1 MPCLELSWGSHY
13 PESSG
18 VALPFGIYRSCRETP
33 PVVNEDSL
41 SPIAPAQL
49 RRLLHYLEGV
59 EDCVFLETTRC
70 SEENHRSYLFLKPV
84 ARLQFRRGDDPEQ
97 YLKEIKAR
105 SGQGYFLA
113 GWLAYEFG
121 YLLEAVLARQLEG
134 DGSELLADFGVYP
147 PPLIYDHASAGF
159 INGSGWPGL
168 PELAGAERTY
178 RLDNLRFTQE
188 RQEYLAKVARIKEYI
203 AAGDTYQVNYTLKLL
218 FDFSGADG
226 VLYETLRRNQ
236 SVAYG
241 AYLKSSARRVLSFSP
256 ELFFRQQGRDCWVRP
271 MKGTSKRGT
280 SLDEDRRVGANLAAD
295 SKNRSENVMIVDLL
309 RNDLGRLCE
318 MGTVETLSMFDV
330 ETYETL
336 HQMTST
342 IKGRLRDDVSLIEL
356 FKAIFPCGSV
366 TGAPKIRTMEIIREL
381 EGEDRGVYTGA
392 IGFLGPDDSAV
403 FNVPI
408 RTVVLEEGQG
418 EMGIGSGIV
427 FDSDGEG
434 EWRECLLKARF
445 LQAPVPEFQLFE
457 TILWQPGTG
466 FWLLEL
472 HLERLRKSAIYWGFI
487 FPGELLRQR
496 LDEAVAQATI
506 NDSGCL
512 RVRLL
517 LSKEGSVT
525 VTAVLCPCPQPLGLA
540 VASLDG
546 DLPRIRLAR
555 TTTDPEDPFLYHKTT
570 RRQLYEAE
578 RKQAE
583 AAGCFEVVFVNRRGE
598 LTEGSFTN
606 IFVRRG
612 DELLTPPLA
621 GGLLDGVLRRALLEG
636 RLGLPPGLTIRE
648 EVLRPED
655 LATATAIFVGN
666 SLRGLRRVALAP

>member
-1 MPCLELSWGSHY
+1 VL
-13 PESSG
+13 
-18 VALPFGIYRSCRETP
+18 I
-33 PVVNEDSL
+33 DSL
-41 SPIAPAQL
+41 SPIVPAQL
-49 RRLLHYLEGV
+49 QGLLHYLEGV
-59 EDCVFLETTRC
+59 DDCVFLETTKC

-84 ARLQFRRGDDPEQ
+84 ARLQFRRGDDPVR
-97 YLKEIKAR
+97 YLTEIKAK
-105 SGQGYFLA
+105 SEQGYFLA

-121 YLLEAVLARQLEG
+121 YLLEAVLSKQVAG

-147 PPLIYDHASAGF
+147 PPLIYDHASGCF
-159 INGSGWPGL
+159 SNGSGWPGSAD
-168 PELAGAERTY
+168 PGGPERTY
-178 RLDNLRFTQE
+178 RIDNLRFSQE

-218 FDFSGADG
+218 FDFTGDAG

-241 AYLKSSARRVLSFSP
+241 AYLKSSARRLLSFSP

-280 SLDEDRRVGANLAAD
+280 SLDEDRQVGASLAAD

-342 IKGRLRDDVSLIEL
+342 IKGRLRDDVSLVEL
-356 FKAIFPCGSV
+356 IKAIFPCGSV

-381 EGEDRGVYTGA
+381 EGGDRGVYTGA
-392 IGFLGPDDSAV
+392 IGFIGPDDSAV

-408 RTVVLEEGQG
+408 RTVLLEAGQG

-427 FDSDGEG
+427 FDSDAES

-457 TILWQPGTG
+457 TILWQPGAG

-496 LDEAVAQATI
+496 LDEVVAQEI
-506 NDSGCL
+506 VNESGCR

-517 LSKEGSVT
+517 LSKDGLV
-525 VTAVLCPCPQPLGLA
+525 AVVAVVCACPQPLAQAIGS
-540 VASLDG
+540 VEG
-546 DLPRIRLAR
+546 DLPRIRLASIA
-555 TTTDPEDPFLYHKTT
+555 TDQEDPFLYHKTT
-570 RRQLYEAE
+570 RRQLYESE

-621 GGLLDGVLRRALLEG
+621 CGLLDGIFRRALLEG
-636 RLGLPPGLTIRE
+636 RLALPPGLTIRE
-648 EVLRPED
+648 EVLLPED
-655 LATATAIFVGN
+655 LAAATAIFVGN
-666 SLRGLRRVALAP
+666 SLRGLCRVALAP